1 MLQLL
6 CILSIIVSLGYSC
19 LMCFCFLSAFY
30 ETYKKHKV
38 HHIFEKVEDLY
49 HYDYERSCW
58 NYILDEIYLNKG
70 LFRKYYKKRWFSY
83 FKEIK
88 PYFKEKLSNIVYVR
102 AINSNLPFLNAYI
115 YSFMQASHCFADY
128 NEHHFNYDFFQYC
141 EEKILRRLDSEQ
153 GYLHLCLNKTL
164 KENSQFTDKDN
175 RKYYKYNKC
184 LACLCREL
192 IFIEFPKYK
201 FNYNR
206 VVSYVEQA
214 CENIKNK
221 YSDIEH
227 ELIEEMCVAY
237 INTLSNEENFGLKSR
252 SKNIYE

>member
-1 MLQLL
+1 MLIA
-6 CILSIIVSLGYSC
+6 ILSSALSLGYGC
-19 LMCFCFLSAFY
+19 VICFGFLNALYQS
-30 ETYKKHKV
+30 YKKHKV

-49 HYDYERSCW
+49 HYDYARYDW
-58 NYILDEIYLNKG
+58 NYILDEIYLHKG
-70 LFRKYYKKRWFSY
+70 LFRKHYEKRWFRY
-83 FKEIK
+83 FKEIQ
-88 PYFKEKLSNIVYVR
+88 PYFSEKLSNYVYTR
-102 AINSNLPFLNAYI
+102 AINSNMPFLNAYI

-128 NEHHFNYDFFQYC
+128 NKQHFNYDFFQYC

-164 KENSQFTDKDN
+164 MKNSQFTDRHN
-175 RKYYKYNKC
+175 HNYHKYNAC

-192 IFIEFPKYK
+192 IFIEYPIYE

-206 VVSYVEQA
+206 VVSYIEKA
-214 CENIKNK
+214 CDNIKTK

-227 ELIEEMCVAY
+227 ELIEEICEAY
-237 INTLSNEENFGLKSR
+237 TNTLSNEENLYLHTR